1 MSANISKDDG
11 KYYDNEVKDRID
23 ARNETNKMTIINSSL
38 KSRLCNNSIAQRGI
52 NRILWNKRRILQDRI
67 QGD

>member
-67 QGD
+67 QDD